1 MFVYVTYPKRYVQI
15 LISETYES
23 YLIWRKHTCKC
34 NKDTG
39 QIFQTDPKFNEKG
52 PYKRHIEEKASTEE
66 KVM

>member
-15 LISETYES
+15 LISETCES
-23 YLIWRKHTCKC
+23 YLIWRKHTCIC